1 MKCTIHPSVETV
13 LKCGKCGQPICP
25 KCMVETPVGA
35 RCPACAQVH
44 KSPVYS
50 VSTSH
55 YFKTIGTALGM
66 SIACGLLWGFI
77 SILLPF
83 NLNLILSPGAG
94 YVIAE
99 VISRVVNRKRGTALA
114 VIAGAAV
121 VLSYLVSL
129 PLQGGFPFILFNP
142 LHLLI
147 DIFALALG
155 IWIVVNTLR

>member
-1 MKCTIHPSVETV
+1 MKCPIHPSVETV

-50 VSTSH
+50 VSTS
-55 YFKTIGTALGM
+55 YYLKAMGTALGM
-66 SIACGLLWGFI
+66 SVACGLLWGFI

-83 NLNLILSPGAG
+83 NLNLILAPGAG

-99 VISRVVNRKRGTALA
+99 VISRVVNRKQGTALA
-114 VIAGAAV
+114 VIAGTAV

-129 PLQGGFPFILFNP
+129 PLQGGFLFILFNP
-142 LHLLI
+142 LRLLI
-147 DIFALALG
+147 DIVALGLG
-155 IWIVVNTLR
+155 IWIVVKTLR